1 MPRWSTEKKQL
12 EARESNR
19 QPLKFARHKVVRA
32 WTSDKNRTVEEEQDK
47 RDVPHK
53 KVNGEVV
60 PEVKF
65 S

>member
-32 WTSDKNRTVEEEQDK
+32 WTSDKNRTGEEEQDK
-47 RDVPHK
+47 RNVPHK
-53 KVNGEVV
+53 KSKWRSG
-60 PEVKF
+60 PRSKI
-65 S
+65 